1 MSDIPTDVI
10 LGMRDVILKAMDNRT
25 NIKPILRD
33 INGASFIGISTVTIP
48 KLKGGKKNPF
58 KGHVKKITEGS
69 SVMIFQNKKKNGY
82 EAMIK
87 RRLEQEGKDP
97 NSFILRP
104 RAWGERIPNTPIVH
118 HNGNY
123 YLEVIF
129 LRPGKT
135 HYEVDGVKTNP
146 EDIEGLVIDHTEREV
161 DYSIQGG
168 LYNKVIIRT
177 FRLDNISKF
186 KFGGNTYTN
195 LKYSE

>member
-1 MSDIPTDVI
+1 M
-10 LGMRDVILKAMDNRT
+10 T
-25 NIKPILRD
+25 NIRPILND
-33 INGASFIGISTVTIP
+33 VNGASFIGISTVTTP
-48 KLKGGKKNPF
+48 KLKGGKKNALN
-58 KGHVKKITEGS
+58 GHVKKIMEDT
-69 SVMIFQNKKKNGY
+69 SVMVFQNKKKNGY
-82 EAMIK
+82 DSMIK

-97 NSFILRP
+97 ENFTLGP
-104 RAWGERIPNTPIVH
+104 RVWGERIPNTPIVH

-146 EDIEGLVIDHTEREV
+146 EDIEGLVIDHTES
-161 DYSIQGG
+161 DQGG
-168 LYNKVIIRT
+168 LNNKVIIRT
-177 FRLDNISKF
+177 FKLDNITKF